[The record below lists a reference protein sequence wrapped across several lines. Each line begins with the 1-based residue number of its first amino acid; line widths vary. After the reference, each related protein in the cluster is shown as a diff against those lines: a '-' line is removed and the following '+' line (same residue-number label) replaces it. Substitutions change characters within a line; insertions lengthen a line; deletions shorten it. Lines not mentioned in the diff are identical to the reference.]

1 MPKHRQ
7 NSLRTKLIP
16 YATRSPRR
24 LLIDGRERIK
34 VKVMVTQVNLVTLG
48 HVDHGKTTLVA
59 AISGYAARHGRAK
72 AKRYDEIDAA
82 HTRRSKPRQG
92 SILATVGHNQ
102 KQKGASPEH
111 PSTLGNE

>member
-82 HTRRSKPRQG
+82 HARRSKPSQG
-92 SILATVGHNQ
+92 SIQATVGHN
-102 KQKGASPEH
+102 
-111 PSTLGNE
+111 

>member
-1 MPKHRQ
+1 MAKHRQ

-16 YATRSPRR
+16 YATRSPRQP
-24 LLIDGRERIK
+24 LIDGRER

-59 AISGYAARHGRAK
+59 AISGYLARYGRAK

-82 HTRRSKPRQG
+82 HARRSKPRQA
-92 SILATVGHNQ
+92 SIHATVGHN
-102 KQKGASPEH
+102 
-111 PSTLGNE
+111 